1 MPKSLEELRRRIAAQ
16 LREKRNAIIPI
27 EFGARLAAAAA
38 DSDGWVWPVAVCK
51 SGWGHAQFLGPEE
64 FAGKPQYIPREVL
77 PQIAVAMNRARFRRR
92 HPLDHE
98 GDGNALPELVAGWV
112 ENARVVAD
120 EVHADVHL
128 LPTETEMRARLMAA
142 RDAGQMELFNVSILA
157 YFRFRLD
164 KIEGREALV
173 AEKLGKVIGLD
184 MCAEPGWG
192 GKFLEMRMAAAGIEA
207 ADLVAAE
214 LSHDELRSR
223 LYEALRKK
231 FGERDG
237 SAVYWPTEVF
247 DDYMIARGPEG
258 KLYRVSYRLGL
269 DEQPEVGEL
278 NEVEVEYVPVAEGVA
293 RGAKSSPGG
302 DAGMKTNDG
311 RPQGADRK
319 RKGATMKERII
330 ALLAALATF
339 AQERAEKLRTGLE
352 GMPEADLPKRF
363 EEVVDAFVECANG
376 AYASATTAKNQDPA
390 LIARI
395 QAALAELTKTLKEN
409 GSDVLVKAQDAL
421 AKAEKIQF
429 TNLLE
434 TKLRDA
440 KLPEEAEGIVRAHL
454 KDRVVEE
461 AAVDAE
467 IKAVRDAFAKFTKIG
482 QVSDAAP
489 LVVGRETQ
497 DKVQLAMDA
506 MMGVKA
512 ALEDKNVRPF
522 RGIKEA
528 YVYITGDTD
537 ARVEAGLYRVRAAIT
552 TASLPDLLLN
562 SMTKRL
568 IQDYMAIGWNGLDR
582 ICKFVGVSDFKTQHR
597 VRLGYFP
604 DLAAVAEDGAYQEI
618 ANPTDDLI
626 QYAVSKR
633 GNLFTLT
640 EETIRNDDIGKLR
653 AIPER
658 LARTGIRTGKQSVTS
673 LLTTPGNYDGDGVAI
688 FHATHNNLGS
698 LALSDAELDAREIL
712 LFNQSELDSGKALEL
727 PLDWIIIPIQLKAT
741 ALQLNNNNDGAN
753 SWYSRFGTPGPA
765 PEGIIINGLLADAND
780 WYYGS
785 YAVPFIEVGVLD
797 GADGQ
802 PPIPQILL
810 ANDPT
815 QGAAFTNDRAQY
827 KVKSVYGLDY
837 IDFRGAGKNVV
848 P

>member
-1 MPKSLEELRRRIAAQ
+1 MPKSIDELRRRIAAQ
-16 LREKRNAIIPI
+16 LHEKRNAVIPV

-38 DSDGWVWPVAVCK
+38 DSDGWVWPVVVCK
-51 SGWGHAQFLGPEE
+51 SGWGNAQFLGPEE
-64 FAGKPQYIPREVL
+64 LAGKPQYIPHEVL
-77 PQIAVAMNRARFRRR
+77 PQIAAAMNGARFRRR

-112 ENARVVAD
+112 ENARVVGD

-142 RDAGQMELFNVSILA
+142 RDAGQMDLFNVSILA

-164 KIEGREALV
+164 RIEGREALV

-192 GKFLEMRMAAAGIEA
+192 GKFLEMRMAAQLGAFE
-207 ADLVAAE
+207 
-214 LSHDELRSR
+214 DE
-223 LYEALRKK
+223 
-231 FGERDG
+231 G
-237 SAVYWPTEVF
+237 
-247 DDYMIARGPEG
+247 
-258 KLYRVSYRLGL
+258 
-269 DEQPEVGEL
+269 
-278 NEVEVEYVPVAEGVA
+278 
-293 RGAKSSPGG
+293 SPGG
-302 DAGMKTNDG
+302 DAGTKTNDG
-311 RPQGADRK
+311 RPQGADRNQ
-319 RKGATMKERII
+319 KGATMKNRII

-376 AYASATTAKNQDPA
+376 AYASATTARNQDPA

-434 TKLRDA
+434 TKLREA

-461 AAVDAE
+461 VAVDAE

-482 QVSDAAP
+482 QVSDALP
-489 LVVGRETQ
+489 VVVGRETA

-522 RGIKEA
+522 RGIREA
-528 YVYITGDTD
+528 YIYVTGDTD

-568 IQDYMAIGWNGLDR
+568 IQDYEAIGWNGLDR
-582 ICKFVGVSDFKTQHR
+582 ICKFVGVSDFKTQDR

-658 LARTGIRTGKQSVTS
+658 LARAAIRTGKQSVTT

-698 LALSDAELDAREIL
+698 VALSDAELDAREIQ
-712 LFNQSELDSGKALEL
+712 LFNQSELNSGKALEL

-797 GADGQ
+797 GVDGQ